1 MNKLRLAS
9 FGIRGYIGDSLPPV
23 LAIDFASAFAMYV
36 DGGRVLLGRDTRYSS
51 PMLHS
56 AVLSGLLSAGCEV
69 LDFGVCPTPL
79 LQYSVHPYG
88 AAGALSISGGH
99 NAMGWN
105 AVTLI
110 GADGAFLEPVG
121 GETVLDCFHAREF
134 LRRDW
139 RGMGSVRRVGD
150 FALPYFEA
158 LAGLLN
164 TEAIRK
170 ADFTVLIDP
179 VGGAGCSYLPLFA
192 DRFRFRLVPINA
204 QPSGY
209 LAREPEPRPRS
220 ALQMASIIP
229 HTGGNA
235 GFVLS
240 SDMGRMS
247 VVTETGEPV
256 SEEYTLALIANHVLA
271 KQSGVMVTNICT
283 SRTVDEVARTHG
295 ASVIRSRVGQ
305 AYVMAMLADVQGVL
319 AGEGSGSV
327 ALPAFSQAFDGFLM
341 MGLILEALAE
351 SGRPLSELVRA
362 LPRYQIVKRSLPC
375 GSREAYRAIEAL
387 KHDAVFIGDGKV
399 DLCDGLRVDWPD
411 SWVHVRAS
419 HTQQLAR
426 VIAEAVTREE
436 AEQRADAASRILQ
449 QVL

>member
-1 MNKLRLAS
+1 M
-9 FGIRGYIGDSLPPV
+9 RGYVGESLTPP
-23 LAIDFASAFAMYV
+23 LAIDFASAFATYV

-56 AVLSGLLSAGCEV
+56 AVLSGLMSAGCEV

-79 LQYSVHPYG
+79 LQYGVEPYQ
-88 AAGALSISGGH
+88 AAGAISISGAH

-105 AVTLI
+105 GVTLI
-110 GADGAFLEPVG
+110 GSDGAFLEPVG
-121 GETVLDCFHAREF
+121 GETVLDCFHARDF
-134 LRRDW
+134 LKRDW
-139 RGMGSVRRVGD
+139 RNMGAVRRVGD

-158 LAGLLN
+158 LAKHIN
-164 TEAIRK
+164 VDAVCR

-229 HTGGNA
+229 HTGGDA

-240 SDMGRMS
+240 SDMSRMS
-247 VVTETGEPV
+247 VVTETGEPT

-271 KQSGVMVTNICT
+271 KQSGTLVTNVCT
-283 SRTVDEVARTHG
+283 SRTVDQVAHAHG
-295 ASVIRSRVGQ
+295 ASVVRARVGQ
-305 AYVMAMLADVQGVL
+305 AYVMSALADEQGVL
-319 AGEGSGSV
+319 GGEGSGSA

-341 MGLILEALAE
+341 MGLILEAMAE
-351 SGRPLSELVRA
+351 SGRALSDLLQD
-362 LPRYQIVKRSLPC
+362 LPRYPIVKRNVSC
-375 GSREAYRAIEAL
+375 GSRDGYRAIESL
-387 KHDAVFIGDGKV
+387 RQHEEFLDGGTV
-399 DLCDGLRVDWPD
+399 DLTDGLRVDWPE
-411 SWVHVRAS
+411 SWVHVRTS
-419 HTQQLAR
+419 QTQQMVR
-426 VIAEAVTREE
+426 IIAEATTREE
-436 AEQRADAASRILQ
+436 AERRADGASRVLQ
-449 QVL
+449 QIL